1 MIILAISILIC
12 VLSALIAEKK
22 ESVVAVAV
30 ALVIFFFSLV
40 FGVFSLVGLIA
51 TMPVFELQEKI
62 ELEETYTTLDCLL
75 KSDKNNCIVLSKE
88 ISEYNTSVKQ
98 GRELLNNFWFK
109 DYQYKFWNEMP
120 LIELEDYE

>member
-1 MIILAISILIC
+1 MIILAILILIC

-22 ESVVAVAV
+22 ESIT
-30 ALVIFFFSLV
+30 ALMIFFFSLAV
-40 FGVFSLVGLIA
+40 GILSLAALI
-51 TMPVFELQEKI
+51 TVNLSVFELHEKI

-88 ISEYNTSVKQ
+88 ISEYNTTVKQ

-109 DYQYKFWNEMP
+109 DYQYEFWNDIP

>member
-22 ESVVAVAV
+22 ESVT
-30 ALVIFFFSLV
+30 ALIVFLLSL
-40 FGVFSLVGLIA
+40 GVGIVSLAGLI
-51 TMPVFELQEKI
+51 TTKLPILELQEKI
-62 ELEETYTTLDCLL
+62 KLEETYTTLDYML

-88 ISEYNTSVKQ
+88 ISEYNASVKQ
-98 GRELLNNFWFK
+98 GREMLNNFWFK
-109 DYQYKFWNEMP
+109 DYQYKFWNDMP

>member
-1 MIILAISILIC
+1 MIILAILILIC

-22 ESVVAVAV
+22 ESVVA
-30 ALVIFFFSLV
+30 LVVFLLFLV
-40 FGVFSLVGLIA
+40 FGILSFAGLITA
-51 TMPVFELQEKI
+51 NLPLFELHEKI

-88 ISEYNTSVKQ
+88 ISEYNATVKL

-109 DYQYKFWNEMP
+109 DYQYKFWNDMP

>member
-1 MIILAISILIC
+1 MIILAILILIC
-12 VLSALIAEKK
+12 VSSALIAEKK
-22 ESVVAVAV
+22 ESVTALIVFLLSLAVGIV
-30 ALVIFFFSLV
+30 
-40 FGVFSLVGLIA
+40 SLVGLI
-51 TMPVFELQEKI
+51 TTKLPILELQEKI
-62 ELEETYTTLDCLL
+62 ELEETYTTLDYML

-88 ISEYNTSVKQ
+88 ISEYNASVKQ

>member
-22 ESVVAVAV
+22 ESITALMVFCLSLAVGILSFA
-30 ALVIFFFSLV
+30 
-40 FGVFSLVGLIA
+40 GLITA
-51 TMPVFELQEKI
+51 KLSVLELHEKI
-62 ELEETYTTLDCLL
+62 ELEETYTTLDCML

-88 ISEYNTSVKQ
+88 ISEYNASVKQ
-98 GRELLNNFWFK
+98 GRELLNNFWLK

-120 LIELEDYE
+120 LIDLEDYE

>member
-1 MIILAISILIC
+1 MIILVILILIC

-22 ESVVAVAV
+22 ESVT
-30 ALVIFFFSLV
+30 ALMVFFFSLAL
-40 FGVFSLVGLIA
+40 GVLSLVGLITA
-51 TMPVFELQEKI
+51 MPVFESQEKI

-88 ISEYNTSVKQ
+88 ISEYNTTVKQ

-109 DYQYKFWNEMP
+109 DYQYKFWNDMP

>member
-1 MIILAISILIC
+1 MIILAILILIC

-22 ESVVAVAV
+22 ESIT
-30 ALVIFFFSLV
+30 ALMVFFFSLA
-40 FGVFSLVGLIA
+40 FGVLSLVGLITA
-51 TMPVFELQEKI
+51 MPVFESQEKI
-62 ELEETYTTLDCLL
+62 ELEETYTTLDYML

-88 ISEYNTSVKQ
+88 ISEYNATVKL

-109 DYQYKFWNEMP
+109 DYQYKFWNDMP